1 MSLFIRPV
9 ISKISCI
16 IFCSLHISYCY
27 IPPALNICADKTSS
41 IVNQKTLQM
50 MSNVKGCWASRS
62 GSFCCFDSRCEL
74 WSLQQV
80 GVINASRGCVWI
92 SQEQKELLGRHMM
105 GSVRREIEDRLCP
118 SLRER
123 DWKSEWNILP
133 LSIMCMKVSQFCHSE
148 LWFFEIASLECVL
161 KGDSTNTLVY
171 CILKVLC
178 QERESVEDWMA

>member
-9 ISKISCI
+9 ISKISCN

-50 MSNVKGCWASRS
+50 MSNVKGCRASRS

-118 SLRER
+118 SLREKNLKI
-123 DWKSEWNILP
+123 WMKYPAALHYVYESVTVLSLTAVVFWN
-133 LSIMCMKVSQFCHSE
+133 SISRVR
-148 LWFFEIASLECVL
+148 L
-161 KGDSTNTLVY
+161 KGWFHKHTR
-171 CILKVLC
+171 VLYT
-178 QERESVEDWMA
+178 